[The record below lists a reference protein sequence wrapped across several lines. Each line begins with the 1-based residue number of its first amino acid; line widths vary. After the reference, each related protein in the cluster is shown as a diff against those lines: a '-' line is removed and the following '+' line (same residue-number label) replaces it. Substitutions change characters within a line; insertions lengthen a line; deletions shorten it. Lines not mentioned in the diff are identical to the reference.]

1 VADPKLLTK
10 RWCPTHLLYEVNP
23 PGRLTC
29 PAAWRDQY
37 ALEDEIKAQ
46 GVGTANAV
54 LQIAA
59 QLQKFTEAVLDIIP
73 GSPVVKP
80 PRPVPYRS
88 LDVYSPVPPR
98 PPAAASGT
106 IDL

>member
-29 PAAWRDQY
+29 SAAWRDQY

-54 LQIAA
+54 LQIVP
-59 QLQKFTEAVLDIIP
+59 QLQQLTNAILDIIP
-73 GSPVVKP
+73 GAPVSPP
-80 PRPVPYRS
+80 PRPVP
-88 LDVYSPVPPR
+88 PR
-98 PPAAASGT
+98 PTPNPAASGT

>member
-1 VADPKLLTK
+1 MADPKLLTK

-29 PAAWRDQY
+29 SAAWRDQY

-59 QLQKFTEAVLDIIP
+59 QLEKFTAAVLDMIS

-80 PRPVPYRS
+80 PRPVP
-88 LDVYSPVPPR
+88 PQPTPN
-98 PPAAASGT
+98 PAASAT

>member
-1 VADPKLLTK
+1 MSGGKVLTK
-10 RWCPTHLLYEVNP
+10 RWCPTHHCHEVNP
-23 PGRLTC
+23 PGRLIC

-54 LQIAA
+54 LQIVS
-59 QLQKFTEAVLDIIP
+59 QLQQLTNAILDIIP
-73 GSPVVKP
+73 GSPVAAP
-80 PRPVPYRS
+80 PR
-88 LDVYSPVPPR
+88 PVPPR
-98 PPAAASGT
+98 PPAPASGT

>member
-1 VADPKLLTK
+1 MADKQLLTK

-54 LQIAA
+54 LQIVS
-59 QLQKFTEAVLDIIP
+59 QLQQLTNAILDIIP
-73 GSPVVKP
+73 GAPVAAP
-80 PRPVPYRS
+80 PR
-88 LDVYSPVPPR
+88 PVPPR
-98 PPAAASGT
+98 PPAPASGT

>member
-1 VADPKLLTK
+1 VADPKLLIK

-29 PAAWRDQY
+29 SAAWRDQY

-54 LQIAA
+54 LQIVP
-59 QLQKFTEAVLDIIP
+59 QLQQLTNAILDIIP
-73 GSPVVKP
+73 GA
-80 PRPVPYRS
+80 PVPAAPR
-88 LDVYSPVPPR
+88 PVPPR
-98 PPAAASGT
+98 PTPNPAASGT

>member
-1 VADPKLLTK
+1 MADKQLSTK

-29 PAAWRDQY
+29 SAAWRDQY

-54 LQIAA
+54 LQIVS
-59 QLQKFTEAVLDIIP
+59 QLQQLTNAILDIIP
-73 GSPVVKP
+73 GAPVSAP
-80 PRPVPYRS
+80 PRPVPYKS

-98 PPAAASGT
+98 PPVAASGT

>member
-1 VADPKLLTK
+1 MTDGTVLTK
-10 RWCPTHLLYEVNP
+10 RWCPTHHRYEVNP

-98 PPAAASGT
+98 PPVAASGT